1 MNDNEYIKVNSITN
15 NETFGVD
22 GKMFLN
28 FGSNSWEVMT
38 QDTSVS
44 VIP

>member
-1 MNDNEYIKVNSITN
+1 MSRSKLAFTN

-22 GKMFLN
+22 GKMSLN
-28 FGSNSWEVMT
+28 FGSNSWEVMM